1 MVGENPVNRPS
12 ASTLIHH
19 PCIVP
24 DASKSKSQLRK
35 ELNQE
40 KFKNEMLKRKVK
52 IYEQQL
58 SGVTGNNNN
67 RNVENTLI
75 QQEVTQTTTLFNG
88 NLRNV
93 MQSSS
98 KFSRSMSS
106 TLL

>member
-1 MVGENPVNRPS
+1 MVDENPVARPS

-58 SGVTGNNNN
+58 SGVGNGTIQ
-67 RNVENTLI
+67 ENHEL
-75 QQEVTQTTTLFNG
+75 TQTTAFTTFSS
-88 NLRNV
+88 RTV
-93 MQSSS
+93 QSS
-98 KFSRSMSS
+98 KISRSISS

>member
-1 MVGENPVNRPS
+1 MVSENPISRPS

-52 IYEQQL
+52 KYEQQL
-58 SGVTGNNNN
+58 SNSGNIGLKP
-67 RNVENTLI
+67 TDAA
-75 QQEVTQTTTLFNG
+75 
-88 NLRNV
+88 
-93 MQSSS
+93 SSS
-98 KFSRSMSS
+98 SQTFKFSRSLSS

>member
-1 MVGENPVNRPS
+1 MIDENPVNRPS

-58 SGVTGNNNN
+58 AGVSGNNNN
-67 RNVENTLI
+67 TNVENIL
-75 QQEVTQTTTLFNG
+75 QQEVTHTKTLFNG

-98 KFSRSMSS
+98 KFSRSISS

>member
-1 MVGENPVNRPS
+1 MVSESPVSRPS
-12 ASTLIHH
+12 ASSIIHH

-52 IYEQQL
+52 KYEQQL
-58 SGVTGNNNN
+58 TKIEVPVYDNKNKKST
-67 RNVENTLI
+67 I
-75 QQEVTQTTTLFNG
+75 Q
-88 NLRNV
+88 
-93 MQSSS
+93 SDSC
-98 KFSRSMSS
+98 KFPRSLSS

>member
-1 MVGENPVNRPS
+1 MISENPTQRPS

-35 ELNQE
+35 ELNKE

-52 IYEQQL
+52 KYEEQL
-58 SGVTGNNNN
+58 CVSGGASNASIGIANFQKTNDPLAHSTINNK
-67 RNVENTLI
+67 
-75 QQEVTQTTTLFNG
+75 
-88 NLRNV
+88 NLNLNF
-93 MQSSS
+93 ST
-98 KFSRSMSS
+98 KFARSLSS